1 MSIRTRRRSSIFQYS
16 SAHADYPSTRCP
28 NDPRYPDP
36 PSSGTLISP
45 PLPCHHKD
53 SVAASESPVIIPPKT
68 RKRKAAEARLPSTI
82 KESHP
87 NKRTS
92 ASAGHNTL
100 GSPPTP
106 QTSASTTMDSD
117 DEMLSNLSSDEDV
130 LQDESDSDA
139 DDGTLTLWLVPPL
152 TPSLDF
158 TS

>member
-1 MSIRTRRRSSIFQYS
+1 MIYS
-16 SAHADYPSTRCP
+16 LQAPSP
-28 NDPRYPDP
+28 AP
-36 PSSGTLISP
+36 P
-45 PLPCHHKD
+45 PCHHKD

-68 RKRKAAEARLPSTI
+68 RKRKAAEARLHSTI

-117 DEMLSNLSSDEDV
+117 DEMLSNLSSDDDV

-139 DDGTLTLWLVPPL
+139 DDGTLAPWLVPPYGTL
-152 TPSLDF
+152 HSFRQLMPSC
-158 TS
+158 